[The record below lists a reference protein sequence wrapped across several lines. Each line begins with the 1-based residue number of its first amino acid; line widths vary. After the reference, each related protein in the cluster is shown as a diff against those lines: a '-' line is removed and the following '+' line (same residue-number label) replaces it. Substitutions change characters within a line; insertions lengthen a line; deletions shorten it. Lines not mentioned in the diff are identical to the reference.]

1 MRIAFVQDVNTF
13 SVPIG
18 TAIIAGVLRD
28 KGHEVDLFVD
38 ENKIDKTIFDLNK
51 FNPQIIGMSVT
62 SGSHIKYIE
71 IAKEIKKRMN
81 VPILWG
87 GPHVTFFPKII
98 EEDYIDAV
106 CVGEGDEAITEFAD
120 TFDSLGGKIPK
131 EVKNFWTKVDG
142 TIYRNG
148 VRPRIKKLDEIVY
161 PARDLF
167 TNKFPILKNHG
178 IKHFNAHRGCPH
190 KCTYC
195 FNHQYNK
202 IYKEQA
208 GDKKVLFSRTPES
221 IVEEI
226 LWLKKTEIVKMVN
239 FVDDVFTIDKKW
251 TLRFAEIYSR
261 DCGIPFTINARFD
274 HFDEEIV
281 AALAKA
287 NLSLV
292 YAGIESGNEYMRNVI
307 MEREQ
312 SLEDIYK
319 TNDLFKKYKIR
330 VLTENVLGGPGE
342 TFDMAME
349 TLMLNAKIKP
359 VVANASIFAPYPGM
373 KMTQIAID
381 KNYFDGDYD
390 KLDTTYYASSVL
402 KFDNPKDENKIY
414 NLRCFFSLL
423 VQHPWLIPVIKPLFN
438 INNKKLFWFIG
449 TVLDGYY
456 IKKGIVYKQT
466 FGEFIG
472 NVIHY
477 FKNYRT
483 SRKLSKESYGV
494 SS

>member
-28 KGHEVDLFVD
+28 KGHKVDLFVD
-38 ENKIDKTIFDLNK
+38 ENQIDKTILDLKK
-51 FNPQIIGMSVT
+51 FKPQIIGMSVT
-62 SGSHIKYIE
+62 TGSHVKYIE
-71 IAKEIKKRMN
+71 IAREIKKRLN
-81 VPILWG
+81 IPILWG

-98 EEDYIDAV
+98 EEDYVDAV

-120 TFDSLGGKIPK
+120 KFDSLGGKIPTN
-131 EVKNFWTKVDG
+131 VKNFWTKANRK
-142 TIYRNG
+142 IFRNG
-148 VRPRIKKLDEIVY
+148 VRPRIKKLDEITY

-195 FNHQYNK
+195 FNHKYNE

-226 LWLKKTEIVKMVN
+226 LWLKKTEVVKMVN

-251 TLRFAEIYSR
+251 TLKFAEIYAR

-274 HFDEEIV
+274 HFDEDIV

-287 NLSLV
+287 NLSMV
-292 YAGIESGNEYMRNVI
+292 YAGIESGNEHMRNVI

-312 SLEDIYK
+312 SLKDIYG
-319 TNDLFKKYKIR
+319 TAELFRKYKIR
-330 VLTENVLGGPGE
+330 DLTENVLGGPGE

-349 TLMLNAKIKP
+349 TLMVNTKVKP

-381 KNYFDGDYD
+381 KGYFDGDFD
-390 KLDTTYYASSVL
+390 KIDTTYYASSVL

-423 VQHPWLIPVIKPLFN
+423 TQHPWLIPFIKPLLD
-438 INNKKLFWFIG
+438 INSKKTFWLIG
-449 TVLDGYY
+449 TFLDGYY

-466 FGEFIG
+466 FREFIG

-477 FKNYRT
+477 FKNYRS
-483 SRKLSKESYGV
+483 SRKLSKESYGL
-494 SS
+494 SN

>member
-1 MRIAFVQDVNTF
+1 MKIAFVQDVNTF

-28 KGHEVDLFVD
+28 KGHQVDLFVQ
-38 ENKIDKTIFDLNK
+38 ENQMEKLIFDLK
-51 FNPQIIGMSVT
+51 KYKPQIVGMSVT
-62 SGSHIKYIE
+62 TGSHVQYID
-71 IAKEIKKRMN
+71 ISREIKKHLN
-81 VPILWG
+81 IPILWG

-98 EEDYIDAV
+98 EDDYVDAI
-106 CVGEGDEAITEFAD
+106 CIGEGDEAIVEFAEE
-120 TFDSLGGKIPK
+120 FDKSGGNLPTD
-131 EVKNFWTKVDG
+131 VKNFFTKINEK
-142 TIYRNG
+142 IYRNP
-148 VRPRIKKLDEIVY
+148 VRPRVKKLDEISY

-167 TNKFPILKNHG
+167 TKKFPILKNHG

-195 FNHQYNK
+195 FNHQYNN
-202 IYKEQA
+202 IYREQA
-208 GDKKVLFSRTPES
+208 GDKKVLFSRSPES

-226 LWLKKTEIVKMVN
+226 LWLQKTEIVKMVA

-251 TLRFAEIYSR
+251 TLKFAEIYGR
-261 DCGIPFTINARFD
+261 DCGLPFTINARFD

-281 AALAKA
+281 SALAKA
-287 NLSLV
+287 NLSMV
-292 YAGIESGNEYMRNVI
+292 YAGIESGNEYMRNTI
-307 MEREQ
+307 MERQQ

-319 TNDLFKKYKIR
+319 TAELFRKYNIK

-342 TFDMAME
+342 TFEMAMD
-349 TLMLNAKIKP
+349 TLRVNQKVKP

-381 KNYFDGDYD
+381 KGYFDGDFD
-390 KLDTTYYASSVL
+390 RLDNTYYASSVL
-402 KFDNPKDENKIY
+402 KFVNPEDENKIY

-423 VQHPWLIPVIKPLFN
+423 VQHPWLFTVIKPLLS

-449 TVLDGYY
+449 TILDGYY

-466 FGEFIG
+466 LKEFIG
-472 NVIHY
+472 NIIHY
-477 FKNYRT
+477 LKNYRS

-494 SS
+494 SN